1 MTNSALLWTAL
12 GSLLLQ
18 SPAVAQ
24 QPAMGIAGTKA
35 PNWGVAQW
43 INLPQDKQ
51 AIDVAD
57 FKGKVVYLLCFQSW
71 CPGCH
76 ARGFPTLLQ
85 LISSYDDTDDVAF
98 VAVQTTFEGFAANSA
113 QRAWETARR
122 YKLDIP
128 IGHDGSAQKRS
139 TLMQRYRTGGTPW
152 VIIIDKQGIVRRNGF
167 HVPAQEARK
176 MIDSLREESLAAPA
190 NIETLPQQRG
200 GQDRVGKRFPKLNF
214 GRWIGVE
221 EQPLEPKRVRATLY
235 RWWTD
240 TCPYCRSSLPAIEKL
255 RREYASKG
263 LRIVCVYHP
272 KPPRKVSDEA
282 VIAVAKRYGY
292 HGPVAVDADWSRLT
306 KAYLS
311 SGQRAATSVTFLV
324 DERGVTRFLHPG
336 PVFFAS
342 EDPQHARE
350 NADYQLLKRA
360 IEALLVQEG
369 EQSDD

>member
-1 MTNSALLWTAL
+1 
-12 GSLLLQ
+12 
-18 SPAVAQ
+18 
-24 QPAMGIAGTKA
+24 MGIAGTKA

-167 HVPAQEARK
+167 QTRVNVELS
-176 MIDSLREESLAAPA
+176 ISLH
-190 NIETLPQQRG
+190 NVKTL
-200 GQDRVGKRFPKLNF
+200 V
-214 GRWIGVE
+214 
-221 EQPLEPKRVRATLY
+221 
-235 RWWTD
+235 
-240 TCPYCRSSLPAIEKL
+240 
-255 RREYASKG
+255 
-263 LRIVCVYHP
+263 
-272 KPPRKVSDEA
+272 
-282 VIAVAKRYGY
+282 
-292 HGPVAVDADWSRLT
+292 LT
-306 KAYLS
+306 AHEDC
-311 SGQRAATSVTFLV
+311 GA
-324 DERGVTRFLHPG
+324 GVTRDDLTR
-336 PVFFAS
+336 ALAL
-342 EDPQHARE
+342 ARG
-350 NADYQLLKRA
+350 A
-360 IEALLVQEG
+360 
-369 EQSDD
+369 